1 MHIEASFLKTLSFDQ
16 LIKAALIQ
24 NINNK
29 MSDLS
34 SVKLPLLKCFAI
46 YQNQKKIFKNGPT
59 TILTKQS
66 LKRLRFKQTTSFQ
79 VFQMLAST
87 NYTWSVLKY
96 FVSFIDW
103 EKTLLLWLSSP
114 PEVFC
119 EKDALTNFAKF
130 TGEHLCQSLFFICD
144 CYHRKLW

>member
-1 MHIEASFLKTLSFDQ
+1 MNIEASFLKTLSFDQ

-29 MSDLS
+29 MSDLA

-96 FVSFIDW
+96 FVSFID
-103 EKTLLLWLSSP
+103 
-114 PEVFC
+114 
-119 EKDALTNFAKF
+119 
-130 TGEHLCQSLFFICD
+130 
-144 CYHRKLW
+144 